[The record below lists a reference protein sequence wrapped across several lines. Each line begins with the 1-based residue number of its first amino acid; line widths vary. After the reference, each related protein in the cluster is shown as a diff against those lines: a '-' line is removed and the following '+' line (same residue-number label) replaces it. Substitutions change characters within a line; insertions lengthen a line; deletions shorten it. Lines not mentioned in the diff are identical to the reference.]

1 MDIKNYFKHI
11 FSLAALLN
19 IVIGFIFL
27 FLSEKVEV
35 FLFGAIVFPHYIWI
49 VTGAGLLY
57 FAYWQIR
64 SMAKEKTGK
73 KTLIFALVMA
83 WIPSAAV
90 TLILL
95 VPLLP
100 LMHNGRLVFLVVD
113 IYMILLGSY
122 YFRLIRDITGNGR
135 TFSNKTDEK

>member
-27 FLSEKVEV
+27 FFSDKGED
-35 FLFGAIVFPHYIWI
+35 FLFGAVVLPHYIWI
-49 VTGAGLLY
+49 ILGAGFLY

-64 SMAKEKTGK
+64 SMAKEKTGR

-83 WIPSAAV
+83 WTPALAV
-90 TLILL
+90 TVILIIP
-95 VPLLP
+95 VLP
-100 LMHNGRLVFLVVD
+100 FAANGRLVFLVVD
-113 IYMILLGSY
+113 IYMILLGAY
-122 YFRLIRDITGNGR
+122 YFRLIRDSPDGDR
-135 TFSNKTDEK
+135 TKVRRT